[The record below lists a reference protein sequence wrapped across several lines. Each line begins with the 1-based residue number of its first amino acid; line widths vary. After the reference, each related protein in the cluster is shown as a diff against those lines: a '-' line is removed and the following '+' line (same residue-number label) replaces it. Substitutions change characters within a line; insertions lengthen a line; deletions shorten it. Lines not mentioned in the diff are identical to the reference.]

1 MLRTRPEWEDFLRK
15 RRGKIRVF
23 GAALAVAC
31 LVIMIRLWHLQ
42 VIEYSSLAG
51 RAESNRIRQ
60 LTLDGQR
67 GLIVDRDGKVLVDTR
82 PSFRLSVVP
91 EDTPH
96 PKSTLEYLSKKIKVD
111 INSAL
116 ARIKEVRSFTPVVL
130 NRDMDRNSVAFV
142 EERRFELPG
151 VALEIKPTR
160 HYPHADFAAH
170 VLGYLGSIT
179 AQALTE
185 AEGKYAMGDF
195 VGQTGL
201 EKEYEEILR
210 GRKGLK
216 RVEVDAA
223 GRELATLAVEPP
235 KSGHQLKLTM
245 DFMTQKAAEAAF
257 ADYRGAAVALDPN
270 TGEVLAFVSKP
281 SFDPNLFT
289 IGISPK
295 EWNSLVTDPAH
306 PLQNRVTHGQYPP
319 GSTFKIAVALAA
331 LEEGITT
338 PEREIKCPGYFQF
351 GIRKFRCWNK
361 HGHGTVNLHKAIVE
375 SCDVYFYT
383 VGTELGVEKL
393 ERTARRLGLGLKTGI
408 RLGGERTGL
417 IPTKEWKLAALK
429 EPWHPG
435 EMVSC
440 AIGQGYVL
448 ATPLQLALMTAAVA
462 NWGRMVTP
470 TLTVVEQEGRKQ
482 NAETGRINISKE
494 SVRLVREAMRGVVAD
509 PHGTA
514 WRLRNGPYQ
523 YAGKTGTAQVV
534 RMREEEPVSEEDV
547 AEHLRDHALFIAF
560 APYDDPKIAVAVV
573 VENSGHGGEV
583 AAPIA
588 KIIMD
593 TYLAR
598 LPEVKRMAKP
608 KPKPQPAAPP
618 AEAPAETTVVV
629 PPADDTRQNPP
640 TEAPAEA
647 PLASPTPSESMEA
660 HNP

>member
-15 RRGKIRVF
+15 RKGKIRVF

-67 GLIVDRDGKVLVDTR
+67 GLIVDRKDKVLVDTR

-96 PKSTLEYLSKKIKVD
+96 PRSTLEYLSKKIRID

-116 ARIKEVRSFTPVVL
+116 ARIKGARPFTPVVL
-130 NRDMDRNSVAFV
+130 NRNLDRNSVAFV

-160 HYPHADFAAH
+160 HYPHSDFAAH

-179 AQALTE
+179 AQSLAE
-185 AEGKYAMGDF
+185 AGGKYAMGDF

-201 EKEYEEILR
+201 EKEYEEMLR

-223 GRELATLAVEPP
+223 GRVLATLAVEPP
-235 KSGHQLKLTM
+235 KSGNQLKLTLE
-245 DFMTQKAAEAAF
+245 FKTQKAAEAAF
-257 ADYRGAAVALDPN
+257 GNKRGAAVALDPN
-270 TGEVLAFVSKP
+270 TGEIIAFVSKP

-295 EWNSLVTDPAH
+295 DWNALATAPSH

-338 PEREIKCPGYFQF
+338 PKREIKCPGYFQF
-351 GIRKFRCWNK
+351 GIRKFRCWKK

-383 VGTELGVEKL
+383 LGVEMGVEKL
-393 ERTARRLGLGLKTGI
+393 ALTARRLGLGMKTGI
-408 RLGGERTGL
+408 HLSGERTGL

-462 NWGRMVTP
+462 NGGRLVTP
-470 TLTVVEQEGRKQ
+470 TLTVMEQQERKKDSGTGR
-482 NAETGRINISKE
+482 RINISEE
-494 SVRLVREAMRGVVAD
+494 SVRLVREAMRGVVAE

-514 WRLRNGPYQ
+514 WRLRKGPYE

-534 RMREEEPVSEEDV
+534 RMREEEPESEEDV

-560 APYDDPKIAVAVV
+560 APYDDPKIAVAVIA
-573 VENSGHGGEV
+573 ENSGHGGAV

-593 TYLAR
+593 TYLAG
-598 LPEVKRMAKP
+598 LPGVKRMAKP
-608 KPKPQPAAPP
+608 KPKPRPVAQP
-618 AEAPAETTVVV
+618 AEAPAETTVIV
-629 PPADDTRQNPP
+629 
-640 TEAPAEA
+640 APAEDSQQSPPVEA
-647 PLASPTPSESMEA
+647 PLASSGSAETTEA
-660 HNP
+660 EHP